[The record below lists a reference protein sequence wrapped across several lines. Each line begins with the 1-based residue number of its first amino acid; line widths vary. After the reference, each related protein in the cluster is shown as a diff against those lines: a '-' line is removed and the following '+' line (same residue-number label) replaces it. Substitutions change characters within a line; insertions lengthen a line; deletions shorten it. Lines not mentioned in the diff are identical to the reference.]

1 MTYGGREMRKRT
13 KGVALLGAVAAGA
26 SAIALMVGNAGAS
39 SSLSLTDVPTANP
52 KVAGFTEPD
61 KLSPELTKSIVAQ
74 GNMALE
80 NPAGA
85 NGYYGYDT
93 PGPFVPL
100 PGTTFEAQ
108 KTEPDK
114 NTYLVMRGLHGA
126 DPRYFYGTHFLFQ
139 GHETGA
145 PGYITRVNLDA
156 DVDHRVT
163 LLANADVNGTPL
175 PVFDGSTWDPFA
187 HKLLFTAEL
196 GANGGVWQATPD
208 INSKVQD
215 ISGILG
221 RAGYEGIQNDGLGN
235 LFIVEDTG
243 GATASDN
250 SRVPNSFV
258 YRFVPKDR
266 TDLTRGGK
274 LQVLQLKDLQGG
286 PFDASTFSSDM
297 KDLHTYGN
305 VFQTKWVTIHDTAVN
320 GTTPFDANAAA
331 KAAGAT
337 PFKRPENGMFRPGS
351 AFRQFVFDETGDT
364 NASSPANDDFGGWGS
379 LFSYKTDSA
388 ASDHGTLT
396 ILFKGNEEHAGF
408 DNMTFLTRDDLAV
421 VEDAGDGL
429 HASRNAL
436 DSGYVF
442 DVTHNYA
449 DGSQPI
455 RFLAQGRD
463 ASATIDSALG
473 SLIPKP
479 ADFHNEGDNEITG
492 IHTSDGDPTVFGIL
506 GTKVPAAFSSFG
518 GWRTFFTGQHG
529 DNITWEITRQ
539 R

>member
-1 MTYGGREMRKRT
+1 
-13 KGVALLGAVAAGA
+13 
-26 SAIALMVGNAGAS
+26 
-39 SSLSLTDVPTANP
+39 
-52 KVAGFTEPD
+52 
-61 KLSPELTKSIVAQ
+61 
-74 GNMALE
+74 
-80 NPAGA
+80 
-85 NGYYGYDT
+85 
-93 PGPFVPL
+93 
-100 PGTTFEAQ
+100 
-108 KTEPDK
+108 
-114 NTYLVMRGLHGA
+114 
-126 DPRYFYGTHFLFQ
+126 
-139 GHETGA
+139 
-145 PGYITRVNLDA
+145 
-156 DVDHRVT
+156 
-163 LLANADVNGTPL
+163 
-175 PVFDGSTWDPFA
+175 
-187 HKLLFTAEL
+187 
-196 GANGGVWQATPD
+196 
-208 INSKVQD
+208 
-215 ISGILG
+215 
-221 RAGYEGIQNDGLGN
+221 
-235 LFIVEDTG
+235 
-243 GATASDN
+243 
-250 SRVPNSFV
+250 
-258 YRFVPKDR
+258 
-266 TDLTRGGK
+266 
-274 LQVLQLKDLQGG
+274 
-286 PFDASTFSSDM
+286 M

-506 GTKVPAAFSSFG
+506 GTEVPAAFSSFG